1 MPMPVEIYHFEA
13 TMCWRQALEGGIS
26 PKGMA
31 RLLLFGGKGGVGK
44 TTCAAAT
51 SLWLADAGLRTLL
64 VSSDPAHSTS
74 DSLNFQ
80 LGNEPTPV
88 AGVENLWGMELD
100 PEGQM
105 NEMLPKLSEVMSGG
119 FGGTMDIFF
128 GQQAKQEFSEELA
141 DLQGGDLLL
150 PGLDEALA
158 FDRLLKHLEDL
169 RYDVI
174 VFDTAPTGHTLRFLA
189 LPEILERWSGKIA
202 RLARTTGGVRSV
214 LFGRKQE
221 AAIQEELDRFQSR
234 VIATRKILTD
244 HRLTGFTLVTIPEK
258 MAVDESVRAVAA
270 LADFSI
276 QVDGAIINR
285 ITPDL
290 DHEFLQN
297 RRRVEQSYIELLR
310 EKFGTMAI
318 AEIELEDTDIHG
330 IESLRK
336 VGLILHGEKPTEAI
350 GMSEVYFG
358 KQLPLRLRRS
368 FIIEESDEHTAL
380 KIHLP
385 NIPREKIKII
395 EIDGRLVISIEGR
408 EQVLPIEESCRAEFV
423 KVDLVDEILTL
434 TLPI

>member
-1 MPMPVEIYHFEA
+1 
-13 TMCWRQALEGGIS
+13 
-26 PKGMA
+26 MA

-88 AGVENLWGMELD
+88 TGVENLWGMELD

-158 FDRLLKHLEDL
+158 FDSLLKHLEDL

-270 LADFSI
+270 LAEFSI

-395 EIDGRLVISIEGR
+395 EIDGRLVISIKGR

>member
-1 MPMPVEIYHFEA
+1 
-13 TMCWRQALEGGIS
+13 
-26 PKGMA
+26 MA

-51 SLWLADAGLRTLL
+51 ALWLADAGLRTLL

-88 AGVENLWGMELD
+88 EGVENLWGVELD

-105 NEMLPKLSEVMSGG
+105 DEMLPKLSEALSGG
-119 FGGTMDIFF
+119 FGGNMDMFF
-128 GQQAKQEFSEELA
+128 GQQAKQEFGDELS
-141 DLQGGDLLL
+141 DLKGGDLLL

-169 RYDVI
+169 RFDVI
-174 VFDTAPTGHTLRFLA
+174 VFDTAPTGHTLRFLS

-202 RLARTTGGVRSV
+202 RLARTTGGVRSM

-221 AAIQEELDRFQSR
+221 AAIQEELDKFQAR

-244 HRLTGFTLVTIPEK
+244 HRMTGFTLVTIPEK
-258 MAVDESVRAVAA
+258 MAVDESVRAVET
-270 LADFSI
+270 LGEFSI
-276 QVDGAIINR
+276 QVEGAIINR

-290 DHEFLQN
+290 DHPFLQN
-297 RRRVEQSYIELLR
+297 RRHSEQSYIELLR
-310 EKFGTMAI
+310 SKFGTMAI
-318 AEIELEDTDIHG
+318 GHIELEDSDIHG
-330 IESLRK
+330 IDGLRK
-336 VGLILHGEKPTEAI
+336 VGLILHGEKPVEDI
-350 GMSEVYFG
+350 GMSEVYLG

-368 FIIEESDEHTAL
+368 FIIEDSDDYTAL

-385 NIPREKIKII
+385 NIPREKVKVI
-395 EIDGRLVISIEGR
+395 EVGDKLAISIDGR
-408 EQVLPIEESCRAEFV
+408 EQILPIEESCRAEFV
-423 KVDLVDEILTL
+423 EVDLVDEILTL
-434 TLPI
+434 SLPI

>member
-1 MPMPVEIYHFEA
+1 MPFPAEIYHFEA
-13 TMCWRQALEGGIS
+13 TLCWRQALEGGIT

-51 SLWLADAGLRTLL
+51 AIWLADAGLRTLL

-100 PEGQM
+100 PEVQM
-105 NEMLPKLSEVMSGG
+105 DEMLPKLSEALSGG
-119 FGGTMDIFF
+119 FGGNMDMFF
-128 GQQAKQEFSEELA
+128 GQQAKQDIGDELA
-141 DLQGGDLLL
+141 DLKGGDLLL

-169 RYDVI
+169 RFDVI

-189 LPEILERWSGKIA
+189 LPEILESWSGKIA
-202 RLARTTGGVRSV
+202 RLARTTGGVRSL

-221 AAIQEELDRFQSR
+221 AAIQEELDKFQAR

-258 MAVDESVRAVAA
+258 MAVDESVRAVAT
-270 LADFSI
+270 LGEFSI
-276 QVDGAIINR
+276 QVEGAIINR

-297 RRRVEQSYIELLR
+297 RRRAEQSYIELLR
-310 EKFGTMAI
+310 GEFGTMAI
-318 AEIELEDTDIHG
+318 AQVELEDSDIHG

-336 VGLILHGEKPTEAI
+336 VGLTLHGEKPTKPI
-350 GMSEVYFG
+350 GISEDYFG

-385 NIPREKIKII
+385 NITREKIKII
-395 EIDGRLVISIEGR
+395 ELEGKLAISIDNR

-434 TLPI
+434 TLPF

>member
-1 MPMPVEIYHFEA
+1 
-13 TMCWRQALEGGIS
+13 
-26 PKGMA
+26 MA

-51 SLWLADAGLRTLL
+51 ALWLADAGLRTLL

-88 AGVENLWGMELD
+88 EGVENLWGVELD

-105 NEMLPKLSEVMSGG
+105 DEMLPKLSEALSGG
-119 FGGTMDIFF
+119 FGGNMDMFF
-128 GQQAKQEFSEELA
+128 GQQAKQEYGDELS
-141 DLQGGDLLL
+141 DLKGGDLLL

-169 RYDVI
+169 RFDVI
-174 VFDTAPTGHTLRFLA
+174 VFDTAPTGHTLRFLS

-202 RLARTTGGVRSV
+202 RLARTTGGIRSM

-221 AAIQEELDRFQSR
+221 ATIQEELDKFQAR

-244 HRLTGFTLVTIPEK
+244 HRMTGFTLVTIPEK
-258 MAVDESVRAVAA
+258 MAVDESVRAVET
-270 LADFSI
+270 LGEFSI
-276 QVDGAIINR
+276 QVEGAIINR

-290 DHEFLQN
+290 DHQFLQN
-297 RRRVEQSYIELLR
+297 RRSSEQSYVELLR
-310 EKFGTMAI
+310 SKFGTMAI
-318 AEIELEDTDIHG
+318 AHIELEDSDIHG
-330 IESLRK
+330 IDGLRK
-336 VGLILHGEKPTEAI
+336 VGLTLHGERPVEDI
-350 GMSEVYFG
+350 GMSEVYLG

-368 FIIEESDEHTAL
+368 FIIEDSDDHTAL

-385 NIPREKIKII
+385 NIPREKVKVI
-395 EIDGRLVISIEGR
+395 EVGDKLAISIDGR
-408 EQVLPIEESCRAEFV
+408 EQILPIEESCRAEFV
-423 KVDLVDEILTL
+423 EVDLVDEILTL
-434 TLPI
+434 SLPI